1 MAIEFNPS
9 SIRPATGRPTNARRQ
24 PQTSSGTPAKPQDK
38 AHLNYIP
45 APESLRTVIASAL
58 DALRRGVTWDR
69 GSILNLLV

>member
-1 MAIEFNPS
+1 MTIEFNPS
-9 SIRPATGRPTNARRQ
+9 GIRPATGRPAGNRRQ
-24 PQTSSGTPAKPQDK
+24 PQASSDAPAKPKEK

-45 APESLRTVIASAL
+45 APESLRTVVASAL